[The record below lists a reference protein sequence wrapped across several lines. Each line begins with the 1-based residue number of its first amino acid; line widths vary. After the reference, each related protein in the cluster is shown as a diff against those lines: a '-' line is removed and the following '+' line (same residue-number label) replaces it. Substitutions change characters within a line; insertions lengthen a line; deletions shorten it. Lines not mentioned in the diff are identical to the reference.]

1 MNTSESYS
9 NIENISTSESYPGQ
23 NILISYIIKN
33 KKTSYWGFLISYRD
47 IISTLVFSDS
57 WDELDHI
64 WTAHFLHEGKDIPG
78 LKNKVC
84 FLFCKVR
91 MTPKLI
97 IALRWE
103 ITGFDNLGSHPKL
116 SVQVNSEHLRY
127 AKVLQIYWK
136 GIINEYKKEKENLVP
151 TAKKIIEIPHSI
163 PADNY
168 FISNNN
174 DYSIPAKDNIEAKNH
189 TVPAKDY
196 SIANNNY
203 TIEAKNHSI
212 SDKNHSEI
220 SYKNI
225 KLNNFCY
232 DILQKLDEQ
241 SNIHP
246 FYKYDEKEVS
256 NKFIKNQMDL
266 FTINSKL
273 ENDQYTSTKE
283 FENDI
288 RLIFRNCYTYNDI
301 GSEIH
306 CLGEELESAFNKIWT
321 EKIIFQVKQKEK
333 LKRIRDTSDADLSS
347 EQNKDKS
354 VYRQV
359 VNDALLIAS
368 AYENLVAGNVIPF
381 IEILKTFLST
391 RSKMSLF
398 SADEP
403 VLQAIVE
410 SLLPLKYRIPEL
422 SLVMDGIGD
431 NNICLELK
439 YISLVNLIKLIKNY
453 KNKFNTNDLENLDKI
468 IEKENEKV
476 LLKRLYSYWSKEY
489 GETKQTTIGEVLDNG
504 VNQLKSYMNVI
515 SNGKTINYSSSGI
528 FDERIKITKST
539 PNKLKGFVI
548 LVVGFHRVLWRSV
561 EEIIYI

>member
-9 NIENISTSESYPGQ
+9 NIKNKSTSESYPGQ
-23 NILISYIIKN
+23 NVLISYITKN
-33 KKTSYWGFLISYRD
+33 MKISYCRFLKSYHD
-47 IISTLVFSDS
+47 IIGTSVFSDN
-57 WDELDHI
+57 WDELDHF
-64 WTAHFLHEGKDIPG
+64 WAAHFLHEGKDVPG
-78 LKNKVC
+78 LKNKV
-84 FLFCKVR
+84 
-91 MTPKLI
+91 
-97 IALRWE
+97 
-103 ITGFDNLGSHPKL
+103 
-116 SVQVNSEHLRY
+116 NSERLRY
-127 AKVLQIYWK
+127 AKTLQMYWK

-151 TAKKIIEIPHSI
+151 TAKKIIEIPHLIPVDNYSISAANDHSI
-163 PADNY
+163 PTN
-168 FISNNN
+168 
-174 DYSIPAKDNIEAKNH
+174 KDNIE
-189 TVPAKDY
+189 D
-196 SIANNNY
+196 
-203 TIEAKNHSI
+203 KNHSI
-212 SDKNHSEI
+212 PIKGYSISTKNHSKI
-220 SYKNI
+220 SYKNT

-246 FYKYDEKEVS
+246 FYKYDEKEV
-256 NKFIKNQMDL
+256 FIKNQMDL
-266 FTINSKL
+266 FTINSTL
-273 ENDQYTSTKE
+273 ENGQYTSTKE

-301 GSEIH
+301 GSEIY

-321 EKIIFQVKQKEK
+321 EKIIFQVKQKEN
-333 LKRIRDTSDADLSS
+333 LKRIQDTSDADLSS
-347 EQNKDKS
+347 ELVTKQIRVLEQNKDKL

-422 SLVMDGIGD
+422 SLVMAGTKLKGFGRFGYSDIFVLKGIGY
-431 NNICLELK
+431 NNVCL
-439 YISLVNLIKLIKNY
+439 S
-453 KNKFNTNDLENLDKI
+453 
-468 IEKENEKV
+468 
-476 LLKRLYSYWSKEY
+476 YSYWSKEY

-528 FDERIKITKST
+528 FDEQIKITKSN

-561 EEIIYI
+561 EEIISDYSYDKV

>member
-1 MNTSESYS
+1 M
-9 NIENISTSESYPGQ
+9 
-23 NILISYIIKN
+23 
-33 KKTSYWGFLISYRD
+33 
-47 IISTLVFSDS
+47 
-57 WDELDHI
+57 
-64 WTAHFLHEGKDIPG
+64 
-78 LKNKVC
+78 
-84 FLFCKVR
+84 
-91 MTPKLI
+91 
-97 IALRWE
+97 
-103 ITGFDNLGSHPKL
+103 
-116 SVQVNSEHLRY
+116 
-127 AKVLQIYWK
+127 YWK
-136 GIINEYKKEKENLVP
+136 GIIDEYKKEKENLVP
-151 TAKKIIEIPHSI
+151 TAKKIIEIPHLIPVDNYSISAANDHSI
-163 PADNY
+163 PTN
-168 FISNNN
+168 
-174 DYSIPAKDNIEAKNH
+174 KDNIE
-189 TVPAKDY
+189 D
-196 SIANNNY
+196 
-203 TIEAKNHSI
+203 KNHSI
-212 SDKNHSEI
+212 PIKGYSISTKNHSKI
-220 SYKNI
+220 SYKNT

-246 FYKYDEKEVS
+246 FYKYDEKEV
-256 NKFIKNQMDL
+256 FIKNQMDL

-273 ENDQYTSTKE
+273 ENGQYTSTKE

-288 RLIFRNCYTYNDI
+288 HLIFRNCYTYNDI
-301 GSEIH
+301 GSEIY

-321 EKIIFQVKQKEK
+321 EKIIFQVKQKEN

-347 EQNKDKS
+347 ELVTKQIRVLEQNKDKL

-368 AYENLVAGNVIPF
+368 AYENLVAGKVIPF
-381 IEILKTFLST
+381 IKILKTFLST

-410 SLLPLKYRIPEL
+410 SLLPLKYCIPEL
-422 SLVMDGIGD
+422 SLVMDGTKLKGFSRFGYSDIFVLKGIGY
-431 NNICLELK
+431 NNVCLELK

-453 KNKFNTNDLENLDKI
+453 KNKFNANDLENLDKI
-468 IEKENEKV
+468 IEKENEMV
-476 LLKRLYSYWSKEY
+476 LLKRSYSYWSKEY

-528 FDERIKITKST
+528 FDERIKITKSN

-561 EEIIYI
+561 EEIISDYSYDKV